1 MGKIDNMLS
10 LEELY
15 DSNAE
20 ELSPERIQSVL
31 TSLQAQCV
39 KREYCVSDIRKK
51 ALKAVQGQSSLAD
64 ELVEALVRERFVDNL
79 RYATAFSREKSSI
92 SAWGPSKI
100 RNALLLKGIDR
111 ATIAQALKEIDEDA
125 ASERMMKALSRKWHS
140 LKEDP
145 YGKFKLIRFGLS
157 RGYEYDAVSSCVEE
171 LLRGDNEA
179 SN

>member
-1 MGKIDNMLS
+1 MGRIDNMLS

-15 DSNAE
+15 DSRTE
-20 ELSPERIQSVL
+20 KLSPERIQSVL
-31 TSLQAQCV
+31 ISLQAQCV

-51 ALKAVQGQSSLAD
+51 AFKAVQGQSSVAD

-79 RYATAFSREKSSI
+79 RYATAFSREKSSL

-111 ATIAQALKEIDEDA
+111 STIAQALTEIDEDA
-125 ASERMMKALSRKWHS
+125 ASERMKRALATKWRS

-157 RGYEYDAVSSCVEE
+157 RGYEYDAVSACVEE
-171 LLRGDNEA
+171 LLREENED
-179 SN
+179 